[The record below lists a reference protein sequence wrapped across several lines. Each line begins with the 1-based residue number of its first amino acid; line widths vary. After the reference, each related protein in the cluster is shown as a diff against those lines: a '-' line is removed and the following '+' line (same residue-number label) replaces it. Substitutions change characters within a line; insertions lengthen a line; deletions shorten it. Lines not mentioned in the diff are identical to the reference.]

1 MTNPA
6 WAEGNTTQSSLI
18 PMFNPGNIPT
28 NTYNDPAYNFSILP
42 PTGWIPVSQTNKSD
56 SALVVFTNENQNSE
70 ANFAIYFNQGRPI
83 PDAVL
88 ATPSNQILDLAITNL
103 FGSSKYIVYQKN
115 IQKFSD
121 GFVIQAVVSQNQTT
135 QNQTTQNQTTQNQT
149 TQNQTTQNSP
159 ITEEFSFWL
168 KDGRQYFLV
177 MVSSQ
182 NGFSQNA
189 ADFER
194 SAYTFYVGPQ
204 PTVPEFGPIV
214 PVVLALS
221 VISIIIISAK
231 TKLRFSLS

>member
-6 WAEGNTTQSSLI
+6 WAEGNTTQSSLT

-70 ANFAIYFNQGRPI
+70 ANFAIYFNQGKPI

-88 ATPSNQILDLAITNL
+88 ATPSNQILDLAIANL
-103 FGSSKYIVYQKN
+103 FGSSKYVVYQKN

-121 GFVIQAVVSQNQTT
+121 GFVIQAVVS
-135 QNQTTQNQTTQNQT
+135 QNQT

-194 SAYTFYVGPQ
+194 SAYTFYAGPQ

-231 TKLRFSLS
+231 TKLQFSIS